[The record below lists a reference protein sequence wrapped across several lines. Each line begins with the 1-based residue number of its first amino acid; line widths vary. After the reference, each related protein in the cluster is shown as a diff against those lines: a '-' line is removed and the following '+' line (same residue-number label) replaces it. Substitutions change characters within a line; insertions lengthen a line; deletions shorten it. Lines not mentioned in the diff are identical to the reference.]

1 MTAVEQTR
9 HLATAIPGPKSSALI
24 DRKAAAVSRGVGTT
38 MPVYAARAGAASSRT
53 STAIGSSTSGRAS
66 P

>member
-9 HLATAIPGPKSSALI
+9 HLATETPGPKSSVLI
-24 DRKAAAVSRGVGTT
+24 TAAVSRG
-38 MPVYAARAGAASSRT
+38 GA
-53 STAIGSSTSGRAS
+53 TATADIPAQTDQETH